1 MKKPQTT
8 GRQAHRSNPDV
19 ESAED
24 FFQITLFDE
33 FVSHVVSE
41 LQDRFVNNPAHDTT
55 CGLLQLLPQK
65 CTASNGVLS
74 KQLSEA
80 VQYYSDDLPHPIA
93 FSIEYEVWTRRWQ
106 SHEDHRSLPDR
117 LSQVYNEC
125 SRIQFPNIK
134 SLLQI
139 ALTLPVTSCECERS
153 FSQLKLLKTT
163 LRSTMSERR
172 LSGLAL
178 MKIHRDY
185 CEKLSNTQRISE
197 LVKKF
202 SEMHPRRMS
211 LPFMLSD

>member
-1 MKKPQTT
+1 MKCGP
-8 GRQAHRSNPDV
+8 
-19 ESAED
+19 ESG
-24 FFQITLFDE
+24 
-33 FVSHVVSE
+33 SHMG
-41 LQDRFVNNPAHDTT
+41 T
-55 CGLLQLLPQK
+55 
-65 CTASNGVLS
+65 
-74 KQLSEA
+74 
-80 VQYYSDDLPHPIA
+80 Y
-93 FSIEYEVWTRRWQ
+93 
-106 SHEDHRSLPDR
+106 R
-117 LSQVYNEC
+117 LVYNEC

-139 ALTLPVTSCECERS
+139 ALTLPVTPCECERS

-185 CEKLSNTQRISE
+185 CEKLSNSERISE

-211 LPFMLSD
+211 LSFMLSD